1 MAWCGW
7 AKGGGTSTK
16 LSEPLPGRAVRSG
29 PLHIRLKY
37 MHVTRGALFE
47 RSWCLSGP
55 DQAIRCT
62 YLEKYGTTTRPSS
75 IVHAGGL
82 SLDSLAGLW
91 SLVSSLVLAAFS
103 LSLGL
108 IIPLLTYSGTFGS
121 TLAPP
126 SRCRS
131 SRLSS
136 MHYGFMGDCG
146 RRGDCGGI
154 GHDGHARLSHRA
166 SFLYAH
172 PIVVFYCARGGHY
185 FKRSRAR
192 SPSAALVS

>member
-1 MAWCGW
+1 M
-7 AKGGGTSTK
+7 
-16 LSEPLPGRAVRSG
+16 
-29 PLHIRLKY
+29 HII
-37 MHVTRGALFE
+37 RGALFE

-108 IIPLLTYSGTFGS
+108 IIPLLTYSGTILWLHFGS
-121 TLAPP
+121 TLSFIALEFYAL
-126 SRCRS
+126 
-131 SRLSS
+131 RL
-136 MHYGFMGDCG
+136 YG
-146 RRGDCGGI
+146 
-154 GHDGHARLSHRA
+154 
-166 SFLYAH
+166 
-172 PIVVFYCARGGHY
+172 
-185 FKRSRAR
+185 
-192 SPSAALVS
+192 